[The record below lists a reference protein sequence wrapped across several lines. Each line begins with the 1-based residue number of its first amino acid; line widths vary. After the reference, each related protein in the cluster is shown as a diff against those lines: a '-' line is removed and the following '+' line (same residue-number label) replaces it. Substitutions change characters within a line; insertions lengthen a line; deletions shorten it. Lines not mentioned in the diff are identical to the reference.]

1 MTAAWI
7 IADAKA
13 RRGKAL
19 VLDGAFLK
27 VAPGEVLGV
36 VGPNGAGKTSL
47 LRAGLGLMPLEAGQ
61 AWLAG
66 RAVGDLSPVDRARL
80 VGYLPQERRL
90 AWNLPAGEV
99 AALGA
104 PDLPPG
110 QALAVARER
119 LERVGVADLADRGV
133 LDMSGG
139 ERARVLLARLLAT
152 RAPLLVADEPVAGL
166 DPDAQLLTL
175 DLLRAEAVAG
185 AAVVVTLHDLGLA
198 ARSCDRVLVLNHGRV
213 AAEGAPVE
221 ALSPRVLAEVFRLDG
236 ALVETPAGL
245 VVAARRASPSPVGE
259 GSAYRV
265 PGT

>member
-1 MTAAWI
+1 MTAAWTLTGV
-7 IADAKA
+7 KA

-19 VLDGAFLK
+19 VLDGASLS

-47 LRAGLGLMPLEAGQ
+47 LRAGLGLMALEAGGVL
-61 AWLAG
+61 LAG
-66 RAVGDLSPVDRARL
+66 RQVADLNPLERARL

-90 AWNLPAGEV
+90 AWNLPALDV

-110 QALAVARER
+110 EALAVARDR
-119 LERVGVADLADRGV
+119 LERVGVGDLSDRGV

-175 DLLRAEAVAG
+175 DLLCAEAAAG

-198 ARSCDRVLVLNHGRV
+198 ARSCDRILVLDHGRV
-213 AAEGAPVE
+213 VAEGLPTQ
-221 ALSPRVLAEVFRLDG
+221 ALSPAVLRRVFKLDG
-236 ALVETPAGL
+236 SLIETPAGL
-245 VVAARRASPSPVGE
+245 VVATKRA
-259 GSAYRV
+259 GSLSR
-265 PGT
+265 

>member
-1 MTAAWI
+1 VARGAELAVVSAAWTI
-7 IADAKA
+7 ESVKA
-13 RRGKAL
+13 RRSKAL
-19 VLDGAFLK
+19 VLDGASLS
-27 VAPGEVLGV
+27 VVPGEVLGV

-47 LRAGLGLMPLEAGQ
+47 LRGGLGLMPLEAGE

-66 RAVGDLSPVDRARL
+66 RPVGGLSPVERARL

-90 AWNLPAGEV
+90 AWNLPALEV

-110 QALAVARER
+110 EALAVARER
-119 LERVGVADLADRGV
+119 LQRVGVADLADRGV

-175 DLLRAEAVAG
+175 DLLRAEAAAG

-198 ARSCDRVLVLNHGRV
+198 ARSCDRVLVLDHGRV
-213 AAEGAPVE
+213 AAEGAPTG
-221 ALSPRVLAEVFRLDG
+221 ALSPAVLAAVFKLDG
-236 ALVETPAGL
+236 ALIETPAGL
-245 VVAARRASPSPVGE
+245 VVAVRR
-259 GSAYRV
+259 R
-265 PGT
+265 

>member
-1 MTAAWI
+1 MSAAWTLTGL
-7 IADAKA
+7 KA

-19 VLDGAFLK
+19 VLDGASLS
-27 VAPGEVLGV
+27 VASGEVLGV

-47 LRAGLGLMPLEAGQ
+47 LRAGLGLMPLEAGV
-61 AWLAG
+61 ALLAG
-66 RAVGDLSPVDRARL
+66 RPVVALNPIERARL

-90 AWNLPAGEV
+90 AWNLPALDV

-104 PDLPPG
+104 PDLPPA
-110 QALAVARER
+110 QALTVARER

-152 RAPLLVADEPVAGL
+152 RAPLLIADEPVAGL

-175 DLLRAEAVAG
+175 DLLRAEAAAG

-198 ARSCDRVLVLNHGRV
+198 ARSCDRVLVLDHGRV
-213 AAEGAPVE
+213 AAEGAPIA
-221 ALSPRVLAEVFRLDG
+221 ALSPEVLASVFRLDG
-236 ALVETPAGL
+236 ALIETPAGL
-245 VVAARRASPSPVGE
+245 VVAVRSSGKPS
-259 GSAYRV
+259 R
-265 PGT
+265 

>member
-1 MTAAWI
+1 M
-7 IADAKA
+7 
-13 RRGKAL
+13 
-19 VLDGAFLK
+19 LDGACLS

-47 LRAGLGLMPLEAGQ
+47 LRAGLGLMPLETGDAR
-61 AWLAG
+61 LAG
-66 RAVGDLSPVDRARL
+66 RPVGELNPVERARL

-90 AWNLPAGEV
+90 AWNLPALDV

-104 PDLPPG
+104 PDLPPA
-110 QALAVARER
+110 QAMSVARER

-175 DLLRAEAVAG
+175 DLLRAEAMAG

-198 ARSCDRVLVLNHGRV
+198 ARSCDRVMVLAHGRV
-213 AAEGAPVE
+213 AAEGAPIE
-221 ALSPRVLAEVFRLDG
+221 ALSPAVLASVFKLDG
-236 ALVETPAGL
+236 ALIDTPAGL
-245 VVAARRASPSPVGE
+245 VVAARRGKTLS
-259 GSAYRV
+259 R
-265 PGT
+265 

>member
-1 MTAAWI
+1 MTAAWAI
-7 IADAKA
+7 EGAKA

-19 VLDGAFLK
+19 VLDGAALD
-27 VAPGEVLGV
+27 VSAGEVLGV

-47 LRAGLGLMPLEAGQ
+47 LRAGLGLMPLEAGS
-61 AWLAG
+61 ALLAG
-66 RAVGDLSPVDRARL
+66 RPVGGLSPVERARL

-90 AWNLPAGEV
+90 AWNLPALDV

-104 PDLPPG
+104 PDLPPE

-119 LERVGVADLADRGV
+119 LERVGVAALADRGV

-175 DLLRAEAVAG
+175 ELLRGEAAAG

-198 ARSCDRVLVLNHGRV
+198 ARMCDRVLVLDRGRV
-213 AAEGAPVE
+213 ASQGAPVD
-221 ALSPRVLAEVFRLDG
+221 ALSPAVLASVFRLNGSLID
-236 ALVETPAGL
+236 TPAGL
-245 VVAARRASPSPVGE
+245 VVAARR
-259 GSAYRV
+259 R
-265 PGT
+265 

>member
-1 MTAAWI
+1 MSAAWTI
-7 IADAKA
+7 EAVQA

-19 VLDGAFLK
+19 VLDGATLN
-27 VAPGEVLGV
+27 VVPGEVLGV

-47 LRAGLGLMPLEAGQ
+47 LRAGLGLMPLETGRAL
-61 AWLAG
+61 LAG
-66 RAVGDLSPVDRARL
+66 RVVGGLNPVERARL

-90 AWNLPAGEV
+90 AWNLPALDV

-110 QALAVARER
+110 EALAVARDR
-119 LERVGVADLADRGV
+119 LERVGVLDLADRGV

-152 RAPLLVADEPVAGL
+152 RAPLMVADEPVAGL

-175 DLLRAEAVAG
+175 DLLRAEATAG

-198 ARSCDRVLVLNHGRV
+198 ARCCDRVLVLDHGRV
-213 AAEGAPVE
+213 VAQGPPVQ
-221 ALSPRVLAEVFRLDG
+221 ALSPTVLAKVFKLDG
-236 ALVETPAGL
+236 ALIETPAGL
-245 VVAARRASPSPVGE
+245 VVAARRALSH
-259 GSAYRV
+259 
-265 PGT
+265 

>member
-1 MTAAWI
+1 MNAAWTI
-7 IADAKA
+7 EGVEA

-19 VLDGAFLK
+19 VLDGASLS
-27 VAPGEVLGV
+27 VAAGEVLGV

-47 LRAGLGLMPLEAGQ
+47 LRAGLGLMPLEAGE
-61 AWLAG
+61 ARLAG
-66 RAVGDLSPVDRARL
+66 RPVGELSPIERARL

-90 AWNLPAGEV
+90 AWNLPALDV

-110 QALAVARER
+110 EALAVTRER
-119 LERVGVADLADRGV
+119 LQRVGVSDLADRGV

-175 DLLRAEAVAG
+175 DLLRAEAAAG
-185 AAVVVTLHDLGLA
+185 VAVVVTLHDLGLA
-198 ARSCDRVLVLNHGRV
+198 ARSCDRVLVLDHGRV
-213 AAEGAPVE
+213 AAEGPPTE
-221 ALSPRVLAEVFRLDG
+221 ALSPAVLASVFKLDG
-236 ALVETPAGL
+236 ALIETPAGL
-245 VVAARRASPSPVGE
+245 VVAARR
-259 GSAYRV
+259 R
-265 PGT
+265 

>member
-1 MTAAWI
+1 VTAAWTLTG
-7 IADAKA
+7 AKA

-19 VLDGAFLK
+19 VLDGASLD
-27 VAPGEVLGV
+27 VESGEVLGV

-61 AWLAG
+61 ARLGG
-66 RAVGDLSPVDRARL
+66 RPVGELNPVERARL

-90 AWNLPAGEV
+90 AWNLPAVEV
-99 AALGA
+99 VALGA
-104 PDLPPG
+104 PDLTPSE
-110 QALAVARER
+110 ALAVARER
-119 LERVGVADLADRGV
+119 LERVGVSDLADRGV

-175 DLLRAEAVAG
+175 DLLRAEAAAG

-198 ARSCDRVLVLNHGRV
+198 ARSCDRIVVLDHGRV
-213 AAEGAPVE
+213 ASEGGPAE
-221 ALSPRVLAEVFRLDG
+221 ALSPAVLATVFRLNG
-236 ALVETPAGL
+236 ALIDTPAGVIL
-245 VVAARRASPSPVGE
+245 AARRLPA
-259 GSAYRV
+259 
-265 PGT
+265 